1 MAARNY
7 APNQW
12 KDYLFVILA
21 AAMWGTNGV
30 AAKYP
35 FNHGLSPSM
44 LVQMRSALAFLIL
57 FTILALFKKK
67 LIRLSKKDIPI
78 MLTFAIAGMAMVSF
92 MFFYA
97 ILALSFLG
105 CFLMVGGYNLE
116 LLRLNTVGLVYSFTA
131 ALLFALYTLYGEWG
145 LKWYSPLG
153 PWWFTPLAL
162 APSFGSS
169 LSPLGRSRSEASP

>member
-1 MAARNY
+1 MAGRNY
-7 APNQW
+7 PKNQW
-12 KDYLFVILA
+12 KGYLFVILA

-78 MLTFAIAGMAMVSF
+78 MLTFAIGGISVIMAI
-92 MFFYA
+92 
-97 ILALSFLG
+97 ILL
-105 CFLMVGGYNLE
+105 
-116 LLRLNTVGLVYSFTA
+116 
-131 ALLFALYTLYGEWG
+131 
-145 LKWYSPLG
+145 
-153 PWWFTPLAL
+153 
-162 APSFGSS
+162 
-169 LSPLGRSRSEASP
+169 

>member
-1 MAARNY
+1 
-7 APNQW
+7 
-12 KDYLFVILA
+12 
-21 AAMWGTNGV
+21 
-30 AAKYP
+30 
-35 FNHGLSPSM
+35 M

-67 LIRLSKKDIPI
+67 LIRLSKKDISI

-97 ILALSFLG
+97 ILALAFLG

-116 LLRLNTVGLVYSFTA
+116 LLRLNTVGLVCGFTA